1 MQEHGRV
8 IAAMQPRTGISP
20 RTNLQWMSQEYVILV
35 EGRWE
40 RKVMFSLWGQE
51 TIAKANLQVGEY
63 ITVHADVDAHE
74 FEGRWF
80 NEIRA
85 YDIEKKGV
93 SVLRTNISAQP
104 AQTQQPLPTP
114 QVPPVPSFQAASQMN
129 TQMNNYQQD
138 GAQNPYNPVPSCGIR
153 S

>member
-8 IAAMQPRTGISP
+8 IVVMQPRTGISP
-20 RTNLQWMSQEYVILV
+20 RTNMQWMSQEYVILV

-51 TIAKANLQVGEY
+51 TIAKANLQLGEY

-93 SVLRTNISAQP
+93 SVLRSNLSSQP
-104 AQTQQPLPTP
+104 AQIQQPLPTP
-114 QVPPVPSFQAASQMN
+114 QVPPVPTSQVPSNMN
-129 TQMNNYQQD
+129 TQVNNYQQN
-138 GAQNPYNPVPSCGIR
+138 GVQNPNSTAPNSSMPS
-153 S
+153 

>member
-8 IAAMQPRTGISP
+8 IVAMQPRTGISP
-20 RTNLQWMSQEYVILV
+20 RTNMQWMSQEYVILV

-51 TIAKANLQVGEY
+51 TIAKANLQLGEY

-93 SVLRTNISAQP
+93 SVLRSNLSSQP
-104 AQTQQPLPTP
+104 AQIQQPLPTP
-114 QVPPVPSFQAASQMN
+114 QVPPVPTSLVPSNMN
-129 TQMNNYQQD
+129 TQVNNYQQN
-138 GAQNPYNPVPSCGIR
+138 GVQNPNSTAPNSSMPS
-153 S
+153 